1 MSGEP
6 VQWTNPASSGASL
19 EGVRTRRIMAVAVDF
34 LVVASLSTALFIGLI
49 VLSFGMSLAF
59 GPPLL
64 PIVAFFYNG
73 LTVSG
78 PRMATPGMALMGLE
92 MRAMDGGS
100 VDFLQAAV
108 HAILFYVSWFFPPVL
123 LVSLFA
129 NDKRCLHDIFAGVI
143 VLRRPG

>member
-6 VQWTNPASSGASL
+6 MQWTNPAPSGAAL

-92 MRAMDGGS
+92 MRSMDGGP

-108 HAILFYVSWFFPPVL
+108 HAILFYVSWLFPPVL

-129 NDKRCLHDIFAGVI
+129 HDKRCPHDMVAGVI
-143 VLRRPG
+143 VLRRPA

>member
-1 MSGEP
+1 MSGDLTHWAP
-6 VQWTNPASSGASL
+6 PTPPQAAL
-19 EGVRTRRIMAVAVDF
+19 EGVRTRRIIAVAIDF
-34 LVVASLSTALFIGLI
+34 LIVGSLATAFFIGLF
-49 VLSFGMSLAF
+49 VLSFGMSFIL

-64 PIVAFFYNG
+64 PLVAFFYNG

-92 MRAMDGGS
+92 MRSMDGGP

-108 HAILFYVSWFFPPVL
+108 HAILFYVSCLFPPVL

-129 NDKRCLHDIFAGVI
+129 HDKRCPHDMVAGVI
-143 VLRRPG
+143 VLRRPA